1 MDTIAISL
9 MEKNDLPEAARV
21 LSIAMRDNPLHVAI
35 FQGSDEKSRRE
46 IEAMFAALFAELPGV
61 TFLAKAGQA
70 IVGVMRM
77 KSCKGRKPPEDPIGP
92 IDPDDINWRKA
103 VWHRAWAR
111 RDPAEQHW
119 HLGPIGVLPDRQG
132 AGIGSALMQRFCR
145 EVDACRSMA
154 YLETDLEKNVRF
166 YEKFGFKVVATS
178 DVLHVKNSYMV
189 RPGGT
194 EGDKALQ
201 GFEGLRNE
209 GAKGSRVQG
218 AG

>member
-1 MDTIAISL
+1 LDTISISL
-9 MEKNDLPEAARV
+9 MEKSDLPEAAKV

-35 FQGSDEKSRRE
+35 FQGRDEKARQA
-46 IEAMFAALFAELPGV
+46 IEAIFNDLFADMPGV
-61 TFLAKAGQA
+61 TFLAKAGDT

-77 KSCKGRKPPEDPIGP
+77 KSCDGRKAPA
-92 IDPDDINWRKA
+92 DPDGSIDANDINWRKA
-103 VWHRAWAR
+103 VWHREWAR
-111 RDPAEQHW
+111 HDPAEQHW
-119 HLGPIGVLPDRQG
+119 HLGPIGILPDHQG

-189 RPGGT
+189 RPGGR
-194 EGDKALQ
+194 GDKALQ
-201 GFEGLRNE
+201 GFEE
-209 GAKGSRVQG
+209 
-218 AG
+218 